1 MLDVNKNTLTFIM
14 AGGKGE
20 RLYPLTKYRTKP
32 AVPFGGSYRVIDF
45 TLSNCLNAG
54 LRRIYVL
61 TQYKSLSLDRHIQSG
76 WNLFKREV
84 GEFIEILPAQQRV
97 GEDWYLGTADA
108 LYQNLFTIEMEG
120 AQEVLILA
128 GDHVYKMDYRPMLR
142 YHREKKADLTIGAI
156 PVPVEHAKELGI
168 MELDS
173 EGRVVSFQE
182 KSERPKTIKDS
193 PSFSLASM
201 GIYVFRKKKLKEI
214 LLEDAKEAKSSHDFG
229 KDIIPAMIGK
239 DRVFAYPFTGKNK
252 EPLYWRDIGSID
264 AYWEANMDL
273 VSVSPI
279 FNLYDQDWPIRTYLE
294 QFPPAKTVFADGERK
309 GLALDS
315 LVSQGCIIS
324 GGLVERSILSP
335 GVRVEE
341 YAQVWESILMEGV
354 KIGRKA
360 KIRRAIIDKF
370 TSIPEELA
378 IGYNLEEDR
387 KRFPVTEKGIVVVLQ
402 EAFK

>member
-1 MLDVNKNTLTFIM
+1 
-14 AGGKGE
+14 
-20 RLYPLTKYRTKP
+20 
-32 AVPFGGSYRVIDF
+32 
-45 TLSNCLNAG
+45 
-54 LRRIYVL
+54 
-61 TQYKSLSLDRHIQSG
+61 HIQSG

-108 LYQNLFTIEMEG
+108 LYQNLFTIEIEG

-182 KSERPKTIKDS
+182 KPERPKTIKDS

>member
-1 MLDVNKNTLTFIM
+1 MLDKDTLTFIM

-45 TLSNCLNAG
+45 TLSNCLNSG

-76 WNLFKREV
+76 WDLFKREV
-84 GEFIEILPAQQRV
+84 GEFIELLPAQQRV

-108 LYQNLFTIEMEG
+108 IYQNLFTIKVERSKEI
-120 AQEVLILA
+120 LILA
-128 GDHVYKMDYRPMLR
+128 GDHVYKMDYRPMLE
-142 YHREKKADLTIGAI
+142 YHKEKKADLTIGVI
-156 PVPVEHAKELGI
+156 PVPLECAKELGI
-168 MELDS
+168 MELD
-173 EGRVVSFQE
+173 ENGRVVSFQE
-182 KSERPKTIKDS
+182 KPERPKSMKDR
-193 PSFSLASM
+193 PLFSLASM
-201 GIYVFRKKKLKEI
+201 GIYVFRKERLEEV
-214 LLEDAKEAKSSHDFG
+214 LLEDAEEAKSSHDFG
-229 KDIIPAMIGK
+229 KDIIPTIIEK
-239 DRVFAYPFTGKNK
+239 DRVFAYPFTGKDK
-252 EPLYWRDIGSID
+252 KTLYWRDIGSID

-279 FNLYDQDWPIRTYLE
+279 FNLYDQDWPIRTYQE
-294 QFPPAKTVFADGERK
+294 QFPPAKTVFMEGERK
-309 GLALDS
+309 GQALNS
-315 LVSQGCIIS
+315 LISNGCIIS

-341 YAQVWESILMEGV
+341 YAQVYESILMEGV

-370 TSIPEELA
+370 TSVPEELA

-387 KRFPVTEKGIVVVLQ
+387 KRFTVTEKGIVVVLQ

>member
-120 AQEVLILA
+120 AKEILILA
-128 GDHVYKMDYRPMLR
+128 GDHVYKMDYRPMLG

-156 PVPVEHAKELGI
+156 PVPVERAKELGI
-168 MELDS
+168 MELA
-173 EGRVVSFQE
+173 ENGRVVSFQE
-182 KSERPKTIKDS
+182 KSERPKTIKDR

-201 GIYVFRKKKLKEI
+201 GIYVFRKERLKGI

-229 KDIIPAMIGK
+229 KDIIPAMIG
-239 DRVFAYPFTGKNK
+239 
-252 EPLYWRDIGSID
+252 
-264 AYWEANMDL
+264 
-273 VSVSPI
+273 
-279 FNLYDQDWPIRTYLE
+279 
-294 QFPPAKTVFADGERK
+294 
-309 GLALDS
+309 
-315 LVSQGCIIS
+315 
-324 GGLVERSILSP
+324 
-335 GVRVEE
+335 
-341 YAQVWESILMEGV
+341 
-354 KIGRKA
+354 
-360 KIRRAIIDKF
+360 
-370 TSIPEELA
+370 
-378 IGYNLEEDR
+378 
-387 KRFPVTEKGIVVVLQ
+387 
-402 EAFK
+402 